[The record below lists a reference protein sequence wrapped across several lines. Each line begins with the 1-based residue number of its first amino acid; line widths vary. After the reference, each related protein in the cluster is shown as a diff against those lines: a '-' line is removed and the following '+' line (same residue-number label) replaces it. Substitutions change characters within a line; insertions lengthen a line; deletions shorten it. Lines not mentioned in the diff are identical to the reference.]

1 MTRTCKTDRERTHV
15 DPRELPF
22 SQPHT
27 AFPFYHP
34 TTVSSNAEPA
44 PAEQPRLPSHSNLS
58 LSLSSVL
65 PALMNTSHPP
75 LDLNSDAGGVGCL
88 SGVVR
93 RLLCASLRSNVHG
106 DCSADEGVGSSS
118 LGAEWIAVQ
127 KKKKK
132 PPATPCIVARL
143 MGLDSMPVFPY
154 TPPETVTRSRSTNSV
169 ESWPG
174 FLCSE
179 RSSGAAQIRTPSS
192 FREAPTYLR
201 QENDDFLVM
210 SFTPEDKARSVMVK
224 AGDSKERKKGGKNN
238 GAKKEIRRTE
248 QRSRAAGKQIQK
260 QNVPQRKHCSGKDS
274 VMSSPNKA
282 CGTTKSGGSDAK
294 PAKQK
299 ETPVTDERARR
310 KSRAGCS
317 SHPSTD
323 GACSPGF
330 NPPRSGNSITGSLLS
345 SANAEAERKL
355 TSKLEKLNSTSP
367 SSHPVTSSSD
377 RGTDLSSVTTTKK
390 SSKAEQ
396 ASPDWC
402 QIWEKTCML
411 TEEDLKNSTW
421 TSREIWRSKDAG
433 EIGAVVALEML
444 DLVLMETVSQ
454 MYTVMPQDPKD
465 VNGI

>member
-1 MTRTCKTDRERTHV
+1 M
-15 DPRELPF
+15 
-22 SQPHT
+22 
-27 AFPFYHP
+27 
-34 TTVSSNAEPA
+34 NA
-44 PAEQPRLPSHSNLS
+44 
-58 LSLSSVL
+58 
-65 PALMNTSHPP
+65 
-75 LDLNSDAGGVGCL
+75 SDVAGVGCL

-93 RLLCASLRSNVHG
+93 RLLCASLRGDGHG
-106 DCSADEGVGSSS
+106 DCSK
-118 LGAEWIAVQ
+118 

-179 RSSGAAQIRTPSS
+179 RSSDTAQIRTPSS

-210 SFTPEDKARSVMVK
+210 SFTPEDKARSITVK

-238 GAKKEIRRTE
+238 GAKKETRRTE

-260 QNVPQRKHCSGKDS
+260 ENVPQRKHSNGKGS
-274 VMSSPNKA
+274 VVSSPNKA
-282 CGTTKSGGSDAK
+282 CRTTKSGCSNVK

-299 ETPVTDERARR
+299 ETPLTDERARR
-310 KSRAGCS
+310 KNRAGCS

-323 GACSPGF
+323 GVCSLRF
-330 NPPRSGNSITGSLLS
+330 NSPRSGNSITGSLLP
-345 SANAEAERKL
+345 SANAEDERKQ

-367 SSHPVTSSSD
+367 SSHPETSEPS
-377 RGTDLSSVTTTKK
+377 TKK

-396 ASPDWC
+396 ASLEWS

-411 TEEDLKNSTW
+411 TEEDLKHSTW
-421 TSREIWRSKDAG
+421 TSREIWRSEEAG
-433 EIGAVVALEML
+433 EIGAVVAQEML

-454 MYTVMPQDPKD
+454 MSSNVIRSKN

>member
-1 MTRTCKTDRERTHV
+1 LPTPAKGPTWTPRNHPFPNHSPLSNPITR
-15 DPRELPF
+15 P
-22 SQPHT
+22 T
-27 AFPFYHP
+27 A
-34 TTVSSNAEPA
+34 SSNAEPA
-44 PAEQPRLPSHSNLS
+44 PAEQPFLLIIQIC
-58 LSLSSVL
+58 LSSPL
-65 PALMNTSHPP
+65 PPLMNTSHPP
-75 LDLNSDAGGVGCL
+75 LDLNSDAAGVGCL

-106 DCSADEGVGSSS
+106 DCSADEGVGSGS
-118 LGAEWIAVQ
+118 LGIEWIAMQ

-154 TPPETVTRSRSTNSV
+154 TPPMVTRSRSTNSV

-210 SFTPEDKARSVMVK
+210 SFTPEDKARSIMVK
-224 AGDSKERKKGGKNN
+224 SGDSRERKKGGKNN
-238 GAKKEIRRTE
+238 GAKKETRRTE
-248 QRSRAAGKQIQK
+248 QRSRVAGKQIQK
-260 QNVPQRKHCSGKDS
+260 ENVPQRKHSSGKGS

-282 CGTTKSGGSDAK
+282 CRTTKSGGSNIK

-299 ETPVTDERARR
+299 ETPLTDERGRR
-310 KSRAGCS
+310 KNRAGCS

-323 GACSPGF
+323 GACSRSF
-330 NPPRSGNSITGSLLS
+330 NSPRSGNSITGSLFP
-345 SANAEAERKL
+345 SANAEEERRQ

-367 SSHPVTSSSD
+367 SCHPETSSRD
-377 RGTDLSSVTTTKK
+377 RGTDLSSEPSTKK

-396 ASPDWC
+396 ASLEWSE
-402 QIWEKTCML
+402 IWEKTCML
-411 TEEDLKNSTW
+411 TEEDLKDSTW
-421 TSREIWRSKDAG
+421 TSRETWRSEEAG

-454 MYTVMPQDPKD
+454 MSSNATRSKN